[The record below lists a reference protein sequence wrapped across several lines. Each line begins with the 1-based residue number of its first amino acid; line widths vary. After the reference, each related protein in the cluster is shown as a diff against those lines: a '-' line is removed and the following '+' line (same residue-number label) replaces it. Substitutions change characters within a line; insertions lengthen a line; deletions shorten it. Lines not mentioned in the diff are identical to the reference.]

1 MSYKETLNSGLK
13 RAYEVTLESK
23 DLNRNIETKIEEVK
37 KTIKMD
43 GFRPGKVPTN
53 IIMQKHGEAIN
64 AEVLNKMVNDNV
76 SQIIQEKKFRPVSQ
90 PKVDL
95 KDPSKDKSKKEKQV
109 FNVEFEL
116 FPEIKLVDFS
126 KIEIESTK
134 VKLEKKEVDKRL
146 DLIAKNQRTYK
157 EEKDDYKSKME
168 DSILL
173 DYEGTIDGKNFDG
186 GKAEGQT
193 IVIGSGQYLK
203 DLEDGLIGVKKG
215 DNKKIKVKFPENY
228 TQKDL
233 QNADAVF
240 ECNIKKISTPQ
251 ESKVNDEFAKSVGA
265 TDLKDLKSKIESQ
278 MKKEYDDLSKSLDKK
293 NLFEKLQ
300 ANHKFPLPENLIET
314 EFNGLKDKYL
324 YSEQPASDSHKKEI
338 KDNKLSSENEK
349 KFKEDASSRI
359 QLGLILQEIGKIN
372 SIQVTG
378 DEMNKA
384 LYEYAG
390 NFRGQEQKVIDY
402 YKNNQEAAMQF
413 QAPLYENKI
422 VDFILSKVKLKTK
435 ELDVDSFI
443 KVYNS
448 VDSELN
454 KQKKKT
460 TTKKTAKKKTT
471 SKKK

>member
-13 RAYEVTLESK
+13 RGFEVVLETD
-23 DLNRNIETKIEEVK
+23 DLNKNINVKVEEVK
-37 KTIKMD
+37 KTIKID

-53 IIMQKHGEAIN
+53 IIMQKHGDAIN

-76 SQIIQEKKFRPVSQ
+76 SQIIQENKYRPVSQ

-95 KDPSKDKSKKEKQV
+95 KDKEKEGKQV

-116 FPEIKLVDFS
+116 FPEIKLADFS
-126 KIEIESTK
+126 KIEIESSK
-134 VKLEKKEVDKRL
+134 VKLEKAEVDKRL

-157 EEKDDYKSKME
+157 EEKDDYKSKNE
-168 DSILL
+168 DSVLL

-186 GKAEGQT
+186 GKAEDQT

-203 DLEDGLIGVKKG
+203 DLEEGLIGVKKG

-228 TQKDL
+228 GQKDL
-233 QNADAVF
+233 QNAEAVF
-240 ECNIKKISTPQ
+240 ECNIKKISIPQ

-265 TDLKDLKSKIESQ
+265 TDLKDLKTKVEAQ
-278 MKKEYDDLSKSLDKK
+278 MLKEYSDLSKSLDKK

-300 ANHKFPLPENLIET
+300 ESHKFELPENLVET
-314 EFNGLKDKYL
+314 EFNGLKEKHL
-324 YSEQPASDSHKKEI
+324 QSEQAVSDAHKKEI
-338 KDNKLSSENEK
+338 KDKKLSSDNEK
-349 KFKEDASSRI
+349 KFKEDANSRI
-359 QLGLILQEIGKIN
+359 KLGLILQEIGKTN
-372 SIQVTG
+372 AIQVTG

-443 KVYNS
+443 KIYNN
-448 VDSELN
+448 VDSNLE
-454 KQKKKT
+454 KPTKKKPTKKKT
-460 TTKKTAKKKTT
+460 A